1 MVCGICGKKGARA
14 RRVTRTYGKGEDLLV
29 IRNIPARSCPNC
41 GESYFTAQTLRE
53 VERIR
58 VHREH
63 FAVKRPVEVAD
74 FV

>member
-29 IRNIPARSCPNC
+29 IRNIPATSCPNC
-41 GESYFTAQTLRE
+41 GEGYFTAETLRE

-58 VHREH
+58 AHHEH